1 MAPSKTESRIKD
13 VIAGITMACVG
24 VPQMIAYSELTG
36 LPGFR
41 GLKTAGPAMVAFAF
55 STGHPWISQGV
66 TSVSAVLTKSDLDG
80 EKYVEDHGTEA
91 YIQLVTFYTLL
102 VGVASVLLALLGV
115 GKIAQNL
122 PKPVSVG
129 FSWGASLSIL
139 ASQMPDALFA
149 RGKSFAKEATKGL
162 FPKLPAIMKGA
173 TGVMRLLWS
182 VASPSLWGPY
192 TVPMAGITLY
202 ILMKGKEYI
211 PKALPKGS
219 EVLIVTGVFTAVSGY
234 LGYSEYGN
242 VVGEIP
248 TSENSSGGF
257 QLPFEIRTEFPWD
270 QAYVLAPKAVLF
282 AIIKFS
288 ATVSI
293 CSAFEK
299 EGMPWNANREL
310 MAQGVSCLA
319 AGATGSPPVGASL
332 SRSEV
337 QKMLGA
343 SSNLAGLTNG
353 LVLVFMLPLAVLLTE
368 TPKAVLAS
376 IVIASVIKKVLFP
389 KNLMALPGLDFVA
402 GWFTALA
409 VALCDPTVGIVGGTI
424 LALSF
429 NALSGKKK
437 VA

>member
-1 MAPSKTESRIKD
+1 
-13 VIAGITMACVG
+13 
-24 VPQMIAYSELTG
+24 MIAYSELTG

-129 FSWGASLSIL
+129 FSWVRSRRRDERRTPHVLPAARWQDALVDDADLLPLSLTQGASLSIL

-353 LVLVFMLPLAVLLTE
+353 LGKPEHPAVMLAAT
-368 TPKAVLAS
+368 
-376 IVIASVIKKVLFP
+376 
-389 KNLMALPGLDFVA
+389 LPF
-402 GWFTALA
+402 
-409 VALCDPTVGIVGGTI
+409 
-424 LALSF
+424 
-429 NALSGKKK
+429 
-437 VA
+437 